1 MSDLEFKRAD
11 RAIQWALRGLMAL
24 GVGACAL
31 VFNDMR
37 GGVIS
42 LRADFNSERTEM
54 RDRLKSLE
62 TKIEDRSD
70 DDRRRDEDIKEIR
83 RQLSGSWQTKPPR

>member
-24 GVGACAL
+24 GFGACAL

-37 GGVIS
+37 SGVIS
-42 LRADFNSERTEM
+42 LRTDFNSERTEM

-62 TKIEDRSD
+62 TKIEDRAD

-83 RQLSGSWQTKPPR
+83 RQLSGSWQTKPR

>member
-11 RAIQWALRGLMAL
+11 RAIVWGLRGLIFL
-24 GVGACAL
+24 GVTACGL

-37 GGVIS
+37 AGVVS
-42 LRADFNSERTEM
+42 LRSAFDSERVEM
-54 RDRLKSLE
+54 RDRMKSLE
-62 TKIEDRSD
+62 TKIEDRGD